1 MKTLPLDPKAWDLVL
16 DGSGDL
22 VLTDDDYSIAQD
34 VASAVRTFLGE
45 PWYNTNLGMP
55 YFQTILGQN
64 PPASLVSAKIKG
76 QAFTIMG
83 VTSAKTI
90 ALRLSDRLLTGTI
103 VVTSTSTNA
112 PIVVNF

>member
-1 MKTLPLDPKAWDLVL
+1 MKTLPLTISTWDLVL
-16 DGSGDL
+16 DGSGNL
-22 VLTDDDYSIAQD
+22 TLTDDDYSIAQD
-34 VASAVRTFLGE
+34 VASAVKTFMGE
-45 PWYNTNLGMP
+45 AWYNTGLGMP

-76 QAFTIMG
+76 QALTIVD
-83 VTSAKTI
+83 VTSVKTL
-90 ALRLSDRLLTGTI
+90 ALRLNKRVLTGTI